1 MTVRRVLFA
10 LLSLSSAGAIAAACG
25 GDDNINPIDAGQDT
39 TASDAP
45 GQTDTGGGGND
56 AQSDTS
62 QSETGGDAAPDAP
75 PVDRGPTTIPF
86 AGDPNGLYW
95 DYGVGAA
102 LYIAD
107 STNNKIVKWVDG
119 AGFSDAAKLP
129 DVPDSGDP
137 TLGGVVRLLDGTL
150 VTTRF
155 GFGQYGAVIVVKKD
169 GDAGVVGAT
178 QPDGSFTPLSTS
190 RRRIGFAILADGT
203 LVDTYFTGG
212 GDAGRIGAV
221 AKVNLITGKETDV
234 LTGLSKPVGVVYNEG
249 SMYVSDQGYAYL
261 IKSPTTGGAFV
272 DPDAGVSDAGDG
284 GDADAGPQP
293 SVFAS
298 YASPDLICQG
308 PDGVIFS
315 GSTGGTVFQIDR
327 KGTVTNLVTG
337 LKSARGCAYDGANK
351 RLFVAEHDPAGT
363 AHAIRI
369 VPVP

>member
-1 MTVRRVLFA
+1 MIARRA
-10 LLSLSSAGAIAAACG
+10 LLVLVPLSSAGAIAAACG

-45 GQTDTGGGGND
+45 VQNDTGGGND
-56 AQSDTS
+56 AQPDAA
-62 QSETGGDAAPDAP
+62 GDAAK
-75 PVDRGPTTIPF
+75 VDRGPTTMPF

-95 DYGVGAA
+95 DYGGSPA

-107 STNNKIVKWVDG
+107 SVNDKIVKWADG
-119 AGFSDAAKLP
+119 AGFSDAAILP
-129 DVPDSGDP
+129 PAPDSGDP
-137 TLGGVVRLLDGTL
+137 TLGAVLRLLDGTL
-150 VTTRF
+150 LTTRF
-155 GFGQYGAVIVVKKD
+155 GFGQYGAVLVVKNS
-169 GDAGVVGAT
+169 DAGVVGAL
-178 QPDGSFTPLSTS
+178 QADGGFTALSTS
-190 RRRIGFAILADGT
+190 RRRIGIAMLADGT

-221 AKVNLITGKETDV
+221 AKLNLVSGKETDL
-234 LTGLSKPVGVVYNEG
+234 LTGLSKPVGVLYNEG
-249 SMYVSDQGYAYL
+249 NMYVSDQGYGYL
-261 IKSPTTGGAFV
+261 VKSPLTGGAFV
-272 DPDAGVSDAGDG
+272 DPDGGVSDAGAV
-284 GDADAGPQP
+284 DADAGPQP
-293 SVFAS
+293 NVFAA

-327 KGTVTNLVTG
+327 KGTVTSLTTG
-337 LKSARGCAYDGANK
+337 LKSARGCAYDGANR